1 MFLDDDIKE
10 CFGFPVI
17 GRATDTIVITGDK
30 FVAISN
36 AKIKERIQR
45 EIEVVTLVHPDVV
58 IGKKVEIGKELVA
71 MAGTVINPDM
81 VIREGCIVNTLASID
96 NDCIILYAYVHVAVE
111 GHLLLG
117 IMIPLSV
124 LLVLTAVDVVMM
136 KGNPF
141 FIKERPDL
149 NEKVLKFVIFCT
161 MTNEKDKNG

>member
-1 MFLDDDIKE
+1 MSRL
-10 CFGFPVI
+10 
-17 GRATDTIVITGDK
+17 
-30 FVAISN
+30 
-36 AKIKERIQR
+36 
-45 EIEVVTLVHPDVV
+45 
-58 IGKKVEIGKELVA
+58 KELVA

-81 VIREGCIVNTLASID
+81 VIREDCIVNTLASID

-124 LLVLTAVDVVMM
+124 LLVPTAVDVVMM
-136 KGNPF
+136 KENPF
-141 FIKERPDL
+141 FTKERPDL